1 MTFIKFCGMT
11 RLEDVEIAVGL
22 GVDAIG
28 VVLWPRSPRHVTV
41 EHAAKLVS
49 ILPASVTPVGVFVRP
64 TRDQITRAVEQIGI
78 RAAQLHGVSDVS
90 LDGLPCKLW
99 MAISPPGNGTTL
111 SVAADMVLL
120 DAHDPVKHGGTG
132 QTIDWHSAAQIA
144 VTRPIILAGGLTATN
159 VAEAIRTVRP
169 FGVDV
174 ASGIETRAGV
184 KSEAAMRAFAAAV
197 RGTDP

>member
-28 VVLWPRSPRHVTV
+28 VVLWPGSPRHVTV
-41 EHAAKLVS
+41 EHAATLVS

-64 TRDQITRAVEQIGI
+64 TRDEVTRAVEQIGI
-78 RAAQLHGVSDVS
+78 RAAQLHGMSDVS
-90 LDGLPCKLW
+90 LDGLPCKRW
-99 MAISPPGNGTTL
+99 VAISPPVNGTTV
-111 SVAADMVLL
+111 SVAADMILL

-132 QTIDWHSAAQIA
+132 QTIDWHGAAQIA

-174 ASGIETRAGV
+174 ASGIETRAGE

-197 RGTDP
+197 RGTDQ